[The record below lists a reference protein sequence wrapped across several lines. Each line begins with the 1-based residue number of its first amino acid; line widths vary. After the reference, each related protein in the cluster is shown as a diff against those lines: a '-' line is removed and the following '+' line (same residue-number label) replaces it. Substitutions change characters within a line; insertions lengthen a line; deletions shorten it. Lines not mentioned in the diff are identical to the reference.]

1 MASGKFR
8 VDSKWMNI
16 GDTRSVTVVVWL
28 MIGLRDGE
36 LNVSMVY
43 SRKMSVYKQALDPY
57 TEIHQHVLSH
67 HLCSL
72 LYRPV
77 TVNTTADLD
86 HPWRCV
92 CDDVLVSFL
101 VFWSRI
107 YDRWPDWLT
116 MIGTLISG
124 SRSDTY
130 FSDGHNSLFFPQ
142 SLGCQYQW
150 YPTASI
156 TKNSLGCCFIF
167 SQNWHL
173 IVVKTSWLCHN
184 DN

>member
-86 HPWRCV
+86 HP
-92 CDDVLVSFL
+92 
-101 VFWSRI
+101 
-107 YDRWPDWLT
+107 
-116 MIGTLISG
+116 
-124 SRSDTY
+124 
-130 FSDGHNSLFFPQ
+130 
-142 SLGCQYQW
+142 
-150 YPTASI
+150 
-156 TKNSLGCCFIF
+156 
-167 SQNWHL
+167 
-173 IVVKTSWLCHN
+173 
-184 DN
+184 